1 MVAARS
7 NWEPITSTTSK
18 SRLNVLDVPL
28 GLDRTVGNQSLQVH
42 ASLRNAIIDGRLVAG
57 LRLPSSRNLAD
68 QLGIRRNAI
77 VGAYEHLLSDG
88 LVKTRIGDGTY
99 VASRLPTRADQI
111 TVAPFVVAANRCGA
125 FALGQTYSDPVVL
138 RRLACATRRRIASA
152 TAAYLGYGDPRGGEA
167 LRRQIALHLAA
178 NRGIRCDPSCIL
190 ILSGTQQG
198 VRLCADALL
207 RSGDRVW
214 IEDPGY
220 PTTRNT
226 LAAAGMRLV
235 PVPVDAEGIDVAA
248 GRRIGPS
255 AKAAYV
261 TPSHQFPTGVTMKM
275 ERRIALLDWARASRA
290 WVLEDDYDSEFRYG
304 GPPLTALAGIGGA
317 DRVIYLGTFSKTLFA
332 GLRLAYL
339 VLPPA
344 AVERVVIA
352 RAAHDRFPPSL
363 LEGAVADLMAEGI
376 LAAHV
381 RRMRTRYRI
390 ARDAIASTLERA
402 ARGTLRLVVPTQGLH
417 MLAHLP
423 AGLPKDAAI
432 KIRAMAKI
440 ESSLLSETRLVQ
452 SGPDGFILGFAGH
465 DIAELT
471 AAANRL
477 GQAVQT
483 YLGSSA
489 PRRIHNT
496 TAKISRDR
504 RAKQSRF

>member
-7 NWEPITSTTSK
+7 NWERITSTTSK
-18 SRLNVLDVPL
+18 RRHHVLDVPL
-28 GLDRTVGNQSLQVH
+28 GLDRTIGNQSLQVH
-42 ASLRNAIIDGRLVAG
+42 ASLRSAILDGRLVAG
-57 LRLPSSRNLAD
+57 LRLPSSRSLAD
-68 QLGIRRNAI
+68 QLSVRRNAI

-88 LVKTRIGDGTY
+88 LVEARIGDGTY
-99 VASRLPTRADQI
+99 VASRLPTRVDQI
-111 TVAPFVVAANRCGA
+111 TVAPFVVAANRRGA
-125 FALGQTYSDPVVL
+125 FALGQTHSDPVIL
-138 RRLACATRRRIASA
+138 RRLASATRRRIASA
-152 TAAYLGYGDPRGGEA
+152 TSAYLGYGDPRGGEE

-178 NRGIRCDPSCIL
+178 SRGIRCDPSCIL
-190 ILSGTQQG
+190 IVSGTQQG

-207 RSGDRVW
+207 RAGDRVW
-214 IEDPGY
+214 MEDPGY
-220 PTTRNT
+220 PATRNT

-248 GRRIGPS
+248 GRRLGPS
-255 AKAAYV
+255 AKAVYV

-304 GPPLTALAGIGGA
+304 GPPLTALAGIDGA
-317 DRVIYLGTFSKTLFA
+317 DRVIYIGTFSKTLFA

-344 AVERVVIA
+344 AVERVVVA

-363 LEGAVADLMAEGI
+363 VEGAVADLMADGI

-402 ARGTLRLVVPTQGLH
+402 AGGTLRIVVPTQGLH

-423 AGLPKDAAI
+423 AGLAKDAAA
-432 KIRAMAKI
+432 KIRAIAKI
-440 ESSLLSETRLVQ
+440 ESWLLSETRLVQ
-452 SGPDGFILGFAGH
+452 TGPDGFVLGFAGH
-465 DIAELT
+465 DITELT
-471 AAANRL
+471 LAANRL
-477 GQAVQT
+477 GQAVKSH
-483 YLGSSA
+483 LGPSPGASIRPPMRQSAHSS
-489 PRRIHNT
+489 R
-496 TAKISRDR
+496 KDR
-504 RAKQSRF
+504 RA

>member
-1 MVAARS
+1 M
-7 NWEPITSTTSK
+7 
-18 SRLNVLDVPL
+18 
-28 GLDRTVGNQSLQVH
+28 
-42 ASLRNAIIDGRLVAG
+42 
-57 LRLPSSRNLAD
+57 
-68 QLGIRRNAI
+68 
-77 VGAYEHLLSDG
+77 GAYEHLLSDG
-88 LVKTRIGDGTY
+88 LVETRIGDGTY

-111 TVAPFVVAANRCGA
+111 TVAPFVVAANRRGA

-138 RRLACATRRRIASA
+138 RRLASATRRRIASA

-190 ILSGTQQG
+190 IVSGTQQG

-214 IEDPGY
+214 MEDPGY
-220 PTTRNT
+220 PATRNT

-248 GRRIGPS
+248 GRRRGPT
-255 AKAAYV
+255 AKAVYV

-275 ERRIALLDWARASRA
+275 ERRIALLDWARAARA

-352 RAAHDRFPPSL
+352 RASHDRFPPSL
-363 LEGAVADLMAEGI
+363 VEGAVADLMAAGI

-402 ARGTLRLVVPTQGLH
+402 AGGTLRLVVPTQGLH

-423 AGLPKDAAI
+423 AGLPKDAAV
-432 KIRAMAKI
+432 KIRATARI
-440 ESSLLSETRLVQ
+440 ESWLLSETRLAQ

-465 DIAELT
+465 DIKELT

-489 PRRIHNT
+489 LRR
-496 TAKISRDR
+496 SR
-504 RAKQSRF
+504 

>member
-7 NWEPITSTTSK
+7 NWEPNTSTNSK
-18 SRLNVLDVPL
+18 QRLNVLDVPL
-28 GLDRTVGNQSLQVH
+28 GLDRTIGNQSLQVH
-42 ASLRNAIIDGRLVAG
+42 ASLRSAILDGRLVAG
-57 LRLPSSRNLAD
+57 LRLPSSRNLAN
-68 QLGIRRNAI
+68 QLSVRRNAV

-88 LVKTRIGDGTY
+88 LVETRIGDGTY
-99 VASRLPTRADQI
+99 VASRLPTRAEQI
-111 TVAPFVVAANRCGA
+111 IVAPFVVAANRRSA
-125 FALGQTYSDPVVL
+125 FALGQTYSDPAVL
-138 RRLACATRRRIASA
+138 RRLASATRRRIASA

-178 NRGIRCDPSCIL
+178 SRGIRCDPSCIL
-190 ILSGTQQG
+190 IVSGTQQG

-214 IEDPGY
+214 MEDPGY
-220 PTTRNT
+220 PATRNT

-248 GRRIGPS
+248 GRQRGPS
-255 AKAAYV
+255 AKAVYV

-290 WVLEDDYDSEFRYG
+290 WVFEDDYDSEFRYD

-317 DRVIYLGTFSKTLFA
+317 DRVIYFGTFSKTLFA
-332 GLRLAYL
+332 GLRLAY
-339 VLPPA
+339 VVVPPA

-352 RAAHDRFPPSL
+352 RAAHDRFPPTL
-363 LEGAVADLMAEGI
+363 VEGAVADLMADGI

-390 ARDAIASTLERA
+390 ARDATASTLERA

-423 AGLPKDAAI
+423 GGLPHDAAA
-432 KIRAMAKI
+432 KIRAIAKI
-440 ESSLLSETRLVQ
+440 DSGLLSETRLVQ

-465 DIAELT
+465 DIMELM

-483 YLGSSA
+483 YLASSA
-489 PRRIHNT
+489 PRRIHDT
-496 TAKISRDR
+496 TAKLSVGR
-504 RAKQSRF
+504 RAK

>member
-1 MVAARS
+1 LIANA
-7 NWEPITSTTSK
+7 IT
-18 SRLNVLDVPL
+18 VLDRGTL

-42 ASLRNAIIDGRLVAG
+42 ASLRSAILDGRLVAG
-57 LRLPSSRNLAD
+57 LRLPSSRSLAD
-68 QLGIRRNAI
+68 QLSVRRNAI

-88 LVKTRIGDGTY
+88 LVETRVGDGTY

-111 TVAPFVVAANRCGA
+111 TVAPFVVAANQRGA
-125 FALGQTYSDPVVL
+125 FALGQTHSDPMVL
-138 RRLACATRRRIASA
+138 RRLASATRRRIASA

-190 ILSGTQQG
+190 IVSGTQQG

-214 IEDPGY
+214 MEDPGY
-220 PTTRNT
+220 PATRNT

-248 GRRIGPS
+248 GRRLGPS
-255 AKAAYV
+255 AKAVYV
-261 TPSHQFPTGVTMKM
+261 TLS
-275 ERRIALLDWARASRA
+275 
-290 WVLEDDYDSEFRYG
+290 
-304 GPPLTALAGIGGA
+304 
-317 DRVIYLGTFSKTLFA
+317 
-332 GLRLAYL
+332 
-339 VLPPA
+339 
-344 AVERVVIA
+344 
-352 RAAHDRFPPSL
+352 
-363 LEGAVADLMAEGI
+363 
-376 LAAHV
+376 HV

-390 ARDAIASTLERA
+390 ARDAIAGTLERA
-402 ARGTLRLVVPTQGLH
+402 ARGALRLVVPTQGLH

-423 AGLPKDAAI
+423 AGLPKDAAA
-432 KIRAMAKI
+432 KIRAIAKI
-440 ESSLLSETRLVQ
+440 EAWLLSETRLVR

-465 DIAELT
+465 DITELT
-471 AAANRL
+471 AAANGL

-489 PRRIHNT
+489 R
-496 TAKISRDR
+496 ISRSR

>member
-1 MVAARS
+1 M
-7 NWEPITSTTSK
+7 EPITSTTSRRRH
-18 SRLNVLDVPL
+18 SVLDVPL
-28 GLDRTVGNQSLQVH
+28 GLDRTIGNQSLQVH
-42 ASLRNAIIDGRLVAG
+42 ASLRSAILDGRLVAG

-68 QLGIRRNAI
+68 QLGVRRNAI

-88 LVKTRIGDGTY
+88 LVETRIGDGTY
-99 VASRLPTRADQI
+99 IASRLPTRADPV
-111 TVAPFVVAANRCGA
+111 TVAPFVVAANRRGA

-138 RRLACATRRRIASA
+138 RRLASATRRRIASA
-152 TAAYLGYGDPRGGEA
+152 TAAYLGYCDPRGGEA

-178 NRGIRCDPSCIL
+178 SRGIRCDPSCIL
-190 ILSGTQQG
+190 IVSGTQQG

-214 IEDPGY
+214 MEDPGY
-220 PTTRNT
+220 PATRHT

-248 GRRIGPS
+248 GRRRGPS
-255 AKAAYV
+255 AKAVYV
-261 TPSHQFPTGVTMKM
+261 TPSHQFPTGVTPKM
-275 ERRIALLDWARASRA
+275 ERRIALLDWARAARA

-352 RAAHDRFPPSL
+352 RASHDRFPPSL
-363 LEGAVADLMAEGI
+363 VEGAVADLMADGI

-402 ARGTLRLVVPTQGLH
+402 AGGTLRLAIPTQGLH

-423 AGLPKDAAI
+423 AGLPKDAAAE
-432 KIRAMAKI
+432 IRAIAKI
-440 ESSLLSETRLVQ
+440 ESWLLSETRLVQ

-489 PRRIHNT
+489 PRRIHDT
-496 TAKISRDR
+496 TAKISRGR
-504 RAKQSRF
+504 RAKQSRT